1 MEAPV
6 VLREAREDDV
16 PELRRLYAD
25 SVRRLGPEHY
35 PPEAVAAWAS
45 FAEEARFRDFV
56 MTPLSFVA
64 EDDSGVVGFAG
75 VDASGHVVFLYVR
88 GDRGR
93 EGIGSRLL
101 SKLLEVGRAEGARNF
116 RTEASEL
123 SRPLFA
129 RFGFSVVGVEV
140 VDRSGV
146 AFERFRMEKR
156 VDTEPEGP
164 SSV

>member
-1 MEAPV
+1 M
-6 VLREAREDDV
+6 

-25 SVRRLGPEHY
+25 SVRRLGPRHY
-35 PPEAVAAWAS
+35 SPEAVAAWAS
-45 FAEEARFRDFV
+45 FADQPRFREFV
-56 MTPLSFVA
+56 TTPFTFVA
-64 EDDSGVVGFAG
+64 EDESGVVGFGG
-75 VDASGHVVFLYVR
+75 VDASGHVASLYVR
-88 GDRGR
+88 AGRGR

-101 SKLLEVGRAEGARNF
+101 LKLLEVGRAEGASHF

-123 SRPLFA
+123 SRPLFE

-140 VDRSGV
+140 VERSGV